1 MQIFKEFSVALK
13 YYLFR
18 SVYPL
23 YMTKTLTIP
32 ANMTEQGTS
41 NITQVVNAYTK
52 RLMGFIRKRV
62 SNEADAEDILQ
73 DVFYQFIGN
82 TKPIEQ
88 LTSWLFTV
96 TRNKITDRQR
106 KHKPDL
112 LEDMHAGGD
121 EDSSFDWTDLYFEK
135 DNHPETDYLRNLFW
149 ETLQAALEELPEN
162 QKQVFVLHELDGVPF
177 KTISEQTG
185 ESVNTLISRK
195 RYAVLHLRERLADL
209 KQDLLQH

>member
-1 MQIFKEFSVALK
+1 
-13 YYLFR
+13 
-18 SVYPL
+18 
-23 YMTKTLTIP
+23 MTKTLTIP
-32 ANMTEQGTS
+32 ANMTDQGRS
-41 NITQVVNAYTK
+41 NITHVVNAYTK

-96 TRNKITDRQR
+96 TRNKITDKQR

-112 LEDMHAGGD
+112 LEDIHAGGD
-121 EDSSFDWTDLYFEK
+121 EESSFDWTELYFEK
-135 DNHPETDYLRNLFW
+135 DNNPETDYLRNLFW

-162 QKQVFVLHELDGVPF
+162 QKQVFVLNELEGVPF
-177 KTISEQTG
+177 KDNFGTNG
-185 ESVNTLISRK
+185 
-195 RYAVLHLRERLADL
+195 
-209 KQDLLQH
+209 

>member
-1 MQIFKEFSVALK
+1 M
-13 YYLFR
+13 
-18 SVYPL
+18 
-23 YMTKTLTIP
+23 
-32 ANMTEQGTS
+32 
-41 NITQVVNAYTK
+41 VNAYTK

-88 LTSWLFTV
+88 LTSWLCTV
-96 TRNKITDRQR
+96 TRNKITDKQR
-106 KHKPDL
+106 KHKPEL
-112 LEDMHAGGD
+112 LEDIHAGGD
-121 EDSSFDWTDLYFEK
+121 EESSFDWTELYFEK
-135 DNHPETDYLRNLFW
+135 DNNPETDYLRNLFW

-162 QKQVFVLHELDGVPF
+162 QKQVFVLNELEGVPF

-195 RYAVLHLRERLADL
+195 RYAVLHLRERLVGL
-209 KQDLLQH
+209 KQDLLNY

>member
-1 MQIFKEFSVALK
+1 
-13 YYLFR
+13 
-18 SVYPL
+18 
-23 YMTKTLTIP
+23 MTKTLTIP
-32 ANMTEQGTS
+32 ANMTDQGTS

-62 SNEADAEDILQ
+62 PNEADAEDILQ

-106 KHKPDL
+106 KHKPEL
-112 LEDMHAGGD
+112 LEDIHAGGD
-121 EDSSFDWTDLYFEK
+121 EESSFDWTELYFEK
-135 DNHPETDYLRNLFW
+135 DNNPETDYLRSLFW

-162 QKQVFVLHELDGVPF
+162 QKQVFVLNELDGVPF

-195 RYAVLHLRERLADL
+195 RYAVLHLRERLASL
-209 KQDLLQH
+209 KQDLLNH